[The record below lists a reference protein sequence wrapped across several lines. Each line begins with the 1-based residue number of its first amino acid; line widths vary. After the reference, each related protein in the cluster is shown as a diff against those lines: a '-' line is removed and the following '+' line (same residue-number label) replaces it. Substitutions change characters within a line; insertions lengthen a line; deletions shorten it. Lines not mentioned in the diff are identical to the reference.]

1 MYTPLS
7 LPNAPYNTPSLLLS
21 LHLRILFAH
30 PHASSSRAAALLGVT
45 GAAAAGSS

>member
-7 LPNAPYNTPSLLLS
+7 LPNASVITPSLLS
-21 LHLRILFAH
+21 LHTRILFAH